1 MSSIFKS
8 SQAGSLINATSQGVV
23 KEQLAAVVDA
33 LKMMGAGNA
42 NFKPLSPDVEADL
55 LNTKYA
61 IYVNK
66 DIGSDNVVFGN
77 YNADRQQLNQE
88 LECGYSP
95 FRPFKSLARAAAEI
109 ARRSIL
115 AGPSNDIYNRAA
127 IFYDICESDIYNGV
141 GSSSV
146 SAWTEGNVSSAQLNA
161 LNDANTPGLILPRG
175 VSVIGRVLR
184 NSVLRPTYVPAGNS
198 NAITN
203 RAAIFRVTGG
213 SFFFNFTFQD
223 KLGLGSTH
231 HLVHSHEFCDQA
243 DLVAY
248 YEKIMTI
255 FGLTGAEVI
264 NPGETEIVAPAPDGE
279 AASSVDST
287 TGSSPYIFNCS
298 IRSDYGMSGPVIDG
312 RNVTGFRSM
321 EAANFSIISLQK
333 DYSNAYEKYVGG
345 SWVGVDGFA
354 DYANTNINDLRLK
367 VSGNFDWATATYQT
381 DYRHHAFK
389 LIGKAF
395 VQEVSEFTIGL
406 GVHHWVASGSDGDLS
421 GCNAAFGGTAIVAH
435 GFSGIGEAGG
445 AFPQDKGFLGIALK
459 RPLKLPED
467 GSNLRRI
474 TVGQV
479 AATGGYVENN
489 GNPYIK
495 LAVPLTEASLTSL
508 GISLSEN
515 HYIWIS
521 NTNRNVGPGATGNNP
536 ENYTAVDVRAQLA
549 ATPWSSSEPDR
560 IYVKSG
566 ANNNVLSDGLTTQ
579 ELAFNNVYVRRL
591 IDTRSPSDRE
601 YSFVVSN
608 TNISGT
614 RQPQAGFVVRLANRS
629 TTAQQL
635 DPSNGTS
642 QVFVVDS
649 SSTTTIDSPV
659 ADTAYYSVILRPAD
673 SVETHSDSRYYLP
686 GTPISR
692 SNRILRA
699 NKFIKPS
706 AFSDGDWIDANRD
719 TSGSRGIAHPRSGI
733 SPRITLDKDLSND
746 PSSLTL
752 GINQLTDTD
761 VTGQLS
767 AATDYIAAQKFLE
780 AIGYSSVASI
790 LAPQSSEEDRYFNPA
805 ASASPTPSGKLTA
818 KSAWPLE
825 FNKPSIVE
833 AGGTI
838 FRYIGRYNYSKAL
851 PKYQVTALTDQHKI
865 DAAITSL
872 CGGAVYADGSIENGL
887 RLEGNRLVDLASGR
901 DTSIE
906 TAGIG
911 GLSDPAIAGPARE
924 SREYVFEN
932 DVTIEQNLDVDGE
945 FTPNE
950 INFETSKHA
959 AKVGRT
965 NADLGVVRLAGI
977 ADLTKT
983 GTDALSLSVGSD
995 SDIES
1000 DPSVVTIGGLTRW
1013 KQSQRLV
1020 STSTENIIIYV
1031 KYTAA
1036 DRNLS
1041 SMLDTPPVEKGNAVP
1056 SLARAAEYV
1065 NAVIG
1070 GSNQTA
1076 IIRIAAGLYD
1086 PASTWECNVVFE
1098 SYNSS
1103 FTSLL
1108 WQSNSLGGAST
1119 SHNYFDGTGHG
1130 DFVNYVNFWSFRLAL
1145 RGSGESGGDFH
1156 VRCAPRQMT
1165 FKRSVDFVGGFHF
1178 LGLAQTIKAIN
1189 TINNGASQ
1197 YTQLSIN
1204 SFIAGDDNNFI
1215 APAAGSFS
1223 ASLASNVDTLLSAIR
1238 SDNGRSPSYTGYTA
1252 NSLFRLAGGVNDEV
1266 NIRNCAFGP
1275 GLPSRKEVFGGERDP
1290 LIMVVGTCIP
1300 RYSNIYILGKTEITS
1315 NGIGVTND
1323 LPRADKAH
1331 YGSVAVTAPWTWR
1344 QTYHT
1349 FIAPEPRSFGDLVMS
1364 FGDNFS
1370 VKTGTSAQSYSYYS
1384 DLTGKPLPNHIHLL
1398 TTAGAVPSNTSDGPF
1413 FDQFIHSPG
1422 RLIVRAC
1429 WPRSGEGDD
1438 VVGNKLQGFIGKF
1451 GLTGYNSG
1459 PSGTAVRTRG
1469 VLGGNQGIEDYEVG
1483 FTFNLSNPCFAN
1495 NGRSIF
1501 KRAGIASSASAST
1514 AVPTFN
1520 ALSTIPGQG
1529 YPTGLNPAIT
1539 EDTSGGASLNLGLVS
1554 YKLGIS
1560 AVNGV
1565 TISPDNAIL

>member
-1 MSSIFKS
+1 M
-8 SQAGSLINATSQGVV
+8 
-23 KEQLAAVVDA
+23 AAIVDA
-33 LKMMGAGNA
+33 LKMIGAGNA
-42 NFKPLSPDVEADL
+42 NFKPLSPDAEADL

-61 IYVNK
+61 VYVNR

-95 FRPFKSLARAAAEI
+95 FRPFKSLARAAAEV

-127 IFYDICESDIYNGV
+127 IFYDVCESEIYNGF

-146 SAWTEGNVSSAQLNA
+146 SAWSEGAVSSAQLNA
-161 LNDANTPGLILPRG
+161 LNDASTPGLVLPRG

-184 NSVLRPTYVPAGNS
+184 NSTLRPTYVPAGNS

-223 KLGLGSTH
+223 KIGLNSTH

-287 TGSSPYIFNCS
+287 AGSSPYIFNCS

-333 DYSNAYEKYVGG
+333 DYSNAYEKYVAGN
-345 SWVGVDGFA
+345 WVGVDGFT
-354 DYANTNINDLRLK
+354 DYASTNINNLRLK
-367 VSGNFDWATATYQT
+367 VSGTFDWATATYQT
-381 DYRHHAFK
+381 DYRHHGFK
-389 LIGKAF
+389 LIGRAF
-395 VQEVSEFTIGL
+395 IQEVSEFTIGL
-406 GVHHWVASGSDGDLS
+406 GVHHWIASGSDGDLS

-435 GFSGIGEAGG
+435 GFSGVGEAGG

-479 AATGGYVENN
+479 AATGGYVENA

-495 LAVPLTEASLTSL
+495 LAVPLTEATFTSL

-515 HYIWIS
+515 HYIWIT

-536 ENYTAVDVRAQLA
+536 ESYTAVDVRAQLA
-549 ATPWSSSEPDR
+549 AVPWSSSQPDR
-560 IYVKSG
+560 IYVKAG
-566 ANNNVLSDGLTTQ
+566 ANNNILGNGLTTQ
-579 ELAFNNVYVRRL
+579 ELAFNNIYVRRL

-601 YSFVVSN
+601 YAFVVSN
-608 TNISGT
+608 TNISST
-614 RQPQAGFVVRLANRS
+614 RQPQAGFVVRLASRS
-629 TTAQQL
+629 TVGQQL
-635 DPSNGTS
+635 DPSNGID

-649 SSTTTIDSPV
+649 SSTTTISSPV
-659 ADTAYYSVILRPAD
+659 ADTAYYSVIMRPCD
-673 SVETHSDSRYYLP
+673 SVESHSASRYYLS

-692 SNRILRA
+692 DNRILRA
-699 NKFIKPS
+699 KRFLKPS
-706 AFSDGDWIDANRD
+706 AFSADDWITANRD
-719 TSGSRGIAHPRSGI
+719 TSGSRGVAHTRSGI
-733 SPRITLDKDLSND
+733 SPRIILDKDLSSD

-752 GINQLTDTD
+752 GINQSTDAD
-761 VTGQLS
+761 FTGQLA

-780 AIGYSSVASI
+780 AIGYTGAATI
-790 LAPQSSEEDRYFNPA
+790 LAPQQEADRYFNPA
-805 ASASPTPSGKLTA
+805 ATTSPAPSGKLSTKA
-818 KSAWPLE
+818 AWPIE

-851 PKYQVTALTDQHKI
+851 PKYQVTSLTDQHKI

-872 CGGAVYADGSIENGL
+872 AGGAVYADGSIENGL
-887 RLEGNRLVDLASGR
+887 RLEGNRLVDFASGR

-911 GLSDPAIAGPARE
+911 GLSDPALAGPARE

-932 DVTIEQNLDVDGE
+932 NVTIEQALRVEGE
-945 FTPNE
+945 FSPDK
-950 INFETSKHA
+950 INYEVSTHGA
-959 AKVGRT
+959 TVGKA
-965 NADLGVVRLAGI
+965 NANLGVTRLAGI
-977 ADLTKT
+977 EDYAKT
-983 GTDALSLSVGSD
+983 GADALSITANTD
-995 SDIES
+995 ANINDN
-1000 DPSVVTIGGLTRW
+1000 PTVVTIGGLFKW
-1013 KQSQRLV
+1013 KQLQRIV
-1020 STSTENIIIYV
+1020 TTSTDNIIIYV

-1036 DRNLS
+1036 DRSLA
-1041 SMLDTPPVEKGNAVP
+1041 SMLDTPPVQKENAVR
-1056 SLARAAEYV
+1056 SLTRAAQYA

-1076 IIRIAAGLYD
+1076 IIRIAPGLYD
-1086 PASTWECNVVFE
+1086 PASTWDCNVIFE
-1098 SYNSS
+1098 SYNSN

-1108 WQSNSLGGAST
+1108 WGSDSIGDSST
-1119 SHNYFDGTGHG
+1119 SHNYFDGSGRSN
-1130 DFVNYVNFWSFRLAL
+1130 FASYVNFWSFRLIL
-1145 RGSGESGGDFH
+1145 RGSNESGGDFH
-1156 VRCAPRQMT
+1156 LRCAPRQMM
-1165 FKRSVDFVGGFHF
+1165 FKRSVDFIGGFHF
-1178 LGLAQTIKAIN
+1178 LGLSETIKAVNAIN
-1189 TINNGASQ
+1189 GGMSQ
-1197 YTQLSIN
+1197 YTQLSA
-1204 SFIAGDDNNFI
+1204 SAFIQGDDNNFVT
-1215 APAAGSFS
+1215 PASEDFS
-1223 ASLASNVDTLLSAIR
+1223 DLTASNVDTLLSAIR
-1238 SDNGRSPSYTGYTA
+1238 SLNNRNASYTGYTSG
-1252 NSLFRLAGGVNDEV
+1252 SLFKFTGGINDEV

-1275 GLPSRKEVFGGERDP
+1275 GLPSRKEALGGDRDP
-1290 LIMVVGTCIP
+1290 LLTLAGSCVP
-1300 RYSNIYILGKTEITS
+1300 RFSNIYIIGKTEITS
-1315 NGIGVTND
+1315 GGIGVSNS
-1323 LPRADKAH
+1323 LPGASQAH
-1331 YGSVAVTAPWTWR
+1331 YGSVAVSAPWTWR

-1349 FIAPEPRSFGDLVMS
+1349 FIAPEPRSFGDLAINL
-1364 FGDNFS
+1364 GNGYS
-1370 VKTGTSAQSYSYYS
+1370 VKTASSAKSYSYYS

-1398 TTAGAVPSNTSDGPF
+1398 TSSGNVPGNASDGPF
-1413 FDQFIHSPG
+1413 FDQFIHCPG
-1422 RLIVRAC
+1422 KLVVRAA
-1429 WPRSGEGDD
+1429 WPNSGEEQGF
-1438 VVGNKLQGFIGKF
+1438 VVGNRLQGFIGKF

-1459 PSGTAVRTRG
+1459 PNGSSVRTRG
-1469 VLGGNQGIEDYEVG
+1469 VLGGNQGVYGEEVG
-1483 FTFNLSNPCFAN
+1483 FTFNLSDSCIVN

-1501 KRAGIASSASAST
+1501 RRAGISSGDSNSSAF
-1514 AVPTFN
+1514 PTFDSTN
-1520 ALSTIPGQG
+1520 STIAGQG
-1529 YPTGLNPAIT
+1529 YPTGNNPVIT
-1539 EDTSGGASLNLGLVS
+1539 ADLSGGAALNLGMIS
-1554 YKLGIS
+1554 FKLGIS
-1560 AVNGV
+1560 PEKGT
-1565 TISPDNAIL
+1565 TISPDNVIL